1 MTVDATPKKESTP
14 RKQTYINKTQ
24 AIFSLKNAKWV
35 EENVETLIGLANHY
49 LSTYMNPNR
58 KPAKEGGWTDQRN
71 KKVTKILEY
80 LQELE
85 KKTE

>member
-1 MTVDATPKKESTP
+1 MAKLSEATLEEKAIVIRGSGQRIAVYKTGVDKW
-14 RKQTYINKTQ
+14 
-24 AIFSLKNAKWV
+24 LK
-35 EENVETLIGLANHY
+35 ENVETLIGLANHY

-71 KKVTKILEY
+71 KKVVKILKY

-85 KKTE
+85 KKRE